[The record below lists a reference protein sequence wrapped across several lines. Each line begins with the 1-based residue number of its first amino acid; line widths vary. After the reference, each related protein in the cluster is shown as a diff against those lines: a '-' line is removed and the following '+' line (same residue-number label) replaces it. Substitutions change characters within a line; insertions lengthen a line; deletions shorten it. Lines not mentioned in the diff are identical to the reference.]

1 MQGPARRAAQLN
13 MVASQP
19 LKGLRIV
26 VTRPAHQATHLCE
39 LISAAGGIPVTLPVL
54 AVEDPEDLGPAE
66 AMVQRID
73 EFDIA
78 VFVSANAVARGL
90 ALIHRHG
97 GLPARLQ
104 LAAVG
109 QRTAAALLGQCGRID
124 IQAPPPYNSEALLA
138 TAELQAVADKRIL
151 IFRGVGGRELLA
163 ETLRQRG
170 AHVDYAEV
178 YRRVRPAARLAD
190 ILPPAGNIDLIIITS
205 QDGLQNLVE
214 MADMEQRR
222 EWLLNRQLVAI
233 SPRVARLA
241 DKLGF
246 RHPAL
251 TAAQASDEAMVAA
264 CRTYS
269 TT

>member
-1 MQGPARRAAQLN
+1 
-13 MVASQP
+13 VA
-19 LKGLRIV
+19 K
-26 VTRPAHQATHLCE
+26 
-39 LISAAGGIPVTLPVL
+39 
-54 AVEDPEDLGPAE
+54 
-66 AMVQRID
+66 
-73 EFDIA
+73 
-78 VFVSANAVARGL
+78 GL

-109 QRTAAALLGQCGRID
+109 QRTAEALLDQCGRID

-138 TAELQAVADKRIL
+138 MAELQAAADKRIV

-170 AHVDYAEV
+170 AHIDYAEV
-178 YRRVRPAARLAD
+178 YRRVRPDVRLAD
-190 ILPPAGNIDLIIITS
+190 ALPPAANIDLIIITS

-214 MADMEQRR
+214 MAEMEQRR
-222 EWLLNRQLVAI
+222 EWLLNIQLVAI
-233 SPRVARLA
+233 SPRVAQLA

-246 RHPAL
+246 RHPPL
-251 TAAQASDEAMVAA
+251 TAAQASDEAIVAA
-264 CRTYS
+264 CRAYS